1 MPYEFYLGIDAL
13 ENDDQHEVAAA
24 LVEKRQDDGEPE
36 YVLHALDQYQDED
49 PDTIVQDLLDR
60 ISEDPYVG
68 RTICVANV
76 SEDAG
81 EDLLHRLNDSGLSAM
96 VLRITGG
103 DTSREQGQPLSF
115 SDDGVQVS
123 EHEIVSTAEKLY
135 RSGRFEMS
143 SVQSDEP
150 TALVQGL
157 EDYHIRSGEEG
168 EALGEI
174 GVRPSRTGKN
184 STLVLATGSAVW
196 LAEQQSFDP
205 TEHLSGDPPPVRE
218 AKREMRPD
226 TT

>member
-13 ENDDQHEVAAA
+13 ENDEQSDVAAA
-24 LVEKRQDDGEPE
+24 LVEKRQDDGEAE
-36 YVLHALDQYQDED
+36 YVLHALNQYHNED
-49 PDTIVQDLLDR
+49 LEAIVQDVQDR
-60 ISEDPYVG
+60 ISDDPYVG
-68 RTICVANV
+68 RTICVANI
-76 SEDAG
+76 SENVG
-81 EDLLHRLNDSGLSAM
+81 EELLEELNESGLSAI

-115 SDDGVQVS
+115 GGSGVQVS
-123 EHEIVSTAEKLY
+123 EHEIVSTTETLY
-135 RSGRFEMS
+135 RSGRFDLT
-143 SVQSDEP
+143 SVKSDEP
-150 TALVQGL
+150 TMLVQGL
-157 EDYHIRSGEEG
+157 EDYHISSGEGG

-174 GVRPSRTGKN
+174 GAQPSRTGTN

-205 TEHLSGDPPPVRE
+205 TEHLAGDPPPVRS